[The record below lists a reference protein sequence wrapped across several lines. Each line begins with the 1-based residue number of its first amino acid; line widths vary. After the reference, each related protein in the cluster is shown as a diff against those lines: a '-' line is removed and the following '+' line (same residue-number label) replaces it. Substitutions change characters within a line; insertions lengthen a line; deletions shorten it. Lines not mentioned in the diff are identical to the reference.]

1 MDVKCQNRQRL
12 YTIEDLENL
21 LEYVPYEIW
30 LKDKEGRHVYINQKG
45 ANKLGLKKEDI
56 IGKTD
61 MEIRSKEF
69 WEKCKLTDDQVIQEK
84 KALFYEDEF
93 DMNKDNCYRVY
104 KFPIKDSEDNV
115 KLTGGLANEV
125 IYSKYINKELEDL
138 SNESQK
144 LEDKNIEYIQ
154 SISRILSN
162 LNNMIKSTNIDLFFI
177 DESKERLNLYIS
189 CDKKN
194 IFLKNSSIN
203 INYKEFSELYDSK
216 LKIDIN
222 NKLNYEFRKIYDP
235 QVETNENSI
244 FKVIP
249 LKIDGRLIGVMYIY
263 YENKDECID
272 TKDEC
277 IDTYDEFIYDVLHR
291 ISNFFIN
298 IELKNE
304 LKEKLYK
311 SQERAKNLEHE
322 IDILEEAIES
332 EMVKVNFLEN
342 MSHEFKTPINI
353 ILMISKL
360 LLSSIENNDFNL
372 DREKIINYLKIL
384 KQNGYRILRLVNNI
398 LDSTKFDNKHDTLE
412 MHNYNI
418 ISVVEDIV
426 LSAAD
431 YIKNTERSIVFDT
444 EEEEVILACRPSY
457 IEKIML
463 NLISNSLKF
472 INDNGQI
479 EVDIKVKQEEE
490 KLYIHLKNDGPSI
503 SKKDAQL
510 IFNKFVQIENHTR
523 RQNEG
528 SGIGLYL
535 VKCLVEAHGG
545 KIWLNTEVESGVEFI
560 FYLPIKKIDNEDD
573 IKIYSIEEH
582 SIMDKCNIE
591 FSDVYSL

>member
-1 MDVKCQNRQRL
+1 MKFKIKSLLIVSLSISMLLLSGCGNDTSNNVSDNSNNTNTTDNSAADNSTNNNSNNTAAPTNEEY
-12 YTIEDLENL
+12 YT
-21 LEYVPYEIW
+21 Y
-30 LKDKEGRHVYINQKG
+30 
-45 ANKLGLKKEDI
+45 
-56 IGKTD
+56 
-61 MEIRSKEF
+61 
-69 WEKCKLTDDQVIQEK
+69 LTDRYNYYFDNY
-84 KALFYEDEF
+84 ALDTTYDIYVDDFTF
-93 DMNKDNCYRVY
+93 D
-104 KFPIKDSEDNV
+104 
-115 KLTGGLANEV
+115 
-125 IYSKYINKELEDL
+125 
-138 SNESQK
+138 
-144 LEDKNIEYIQ
+144 
-154 SISRILSN
+154 
-162 LNNMIKSTNIDLFFI
+162 
-177 DESKERLNLYIS
+177 
-189 CDKKN
+189 
-194 IFLKNSSIN
+194 
-203 INYKEFSELYDSK
+203 
-216 LKIDIN
+216 
-222 NKLNYEFRKIYDP
+222 
-235 QVETNENSI
+235 
-244 FKVIP
+244 
-249 LKIDGRLIGVMYIY
+249 
-263 YENKDECID
+263 
-272 TKDEC
+272 
-277 IDTYDEFIYDVLHR
+277 DTYDEFIYDVLHR

-560 FYLPIKKIDNEDD
+560 FYLPIKTIDNEDD

>member
-1 MDVKCQNRQRL
+1 M
-12 YTIEDLENL
+12 
-21 LEYVPYEIW
+21 
-30 LKDKEGRHVYINQKG
+30 
-45 ANKLGLKKEDI
+45 
-56 IGKTD
+56 
-61 MEIRSKEF
+61 
-69 WEKCKLTDDQVIQEK
+69 
-84 KALFYEDEF
+84 
-93 DMNKDNCYRVY
+93 
-104 KFPIKDSEDNV
+104 
-115 KLTGGLANEV
+115 
-125 IYSKYINKELEDL
+125 
-138 SNESQK
+138 
-144 LEDKNIEYIQ
+144 
-154 SISRILSN
+154 
-162 LNNMIKSTNIDLFFI
+162 
-177 DESKERLNLYIS
+177 
-189 CDKKN
+189 
-194 IFLKNSSIN
+194 
-203 INYKEFSELYDSK
+203 
-216 LKIDIN
+216 
-222 NKLNYEFRKIYDP
+222 
-235 QVETNENSI
+235 
-244 FKVIP
+244 P

-277 IDTYDEFIYDVLHR
+277 IDTHDGFIYDVLHR

-463 NLISNSLKF
+463 NNL
-472 INDNGQI
+472 
-479 EVDIKVKQEEE
+479 
-490 KLYIHLKNDGPSI
+490 
-503 SKKDAQL
+503 
-510 IFNKFVQIENHTR
+510 T
-523 RQNEG
+523 
-528 SGIGLYL
+528 
-535 VKCLVEAHGG
+535 
-545 KIWLNTEVESGVEFI
+545 
-560 FYLPIKKIDNEDD
+560 
-573 IKIYSIEEH
+573 
-582 SIMDKCNIE
+582 
-591 FSDVYSL
+591 

>member
-1 MDVKCQNRQRL
+1 MDVKCQNKQRL
-12 YTIEDLENL
+12 YTIEDLESL
-21 LEYVPYEIW
+21 LEYLPYEIW
-30 LKDKEGRHVYINQKG
+30 LKDKYGKHVYINQKG

-61 MEIRSKEF
+61 MEIRPKELG
-69 WEKCKLTDDQVIQEK
+69 EKCKLTDEQVIQEK
-84 KALFYEDEF
+84 KSLFYEDEF

-115 KLTGGLANEV
+115 KLTGGIANEV

-138 SNESQK
+138 FNEVQK
-144 LEDKNIEYIQ
+144 SENDNIEHIQ

-162 LNNMIKSTNIDLFFI
+162 LNNMIKSTSIDLFCI

-203 INYKEFSELYDSK
+203 IDYKEFSKLYDNK
-216 LKIDIN
+216 LKIEID
-222 NKLNYEFRKIYDP
+222 NKLNYEFRKIYNS
-235 QVETNENSI
+235 QVYINENSI

-249 LKIDGRLIGVMYIY
+249 LKTDARLVGLIYIY
-263 YENKDECID
+263 YENKY
-272 TKDEC
+272 EC
-277 IDTYDEFIYDVLHR
+277 IDTYDGFIYDVSYR
-291 ISNFFIN
+291 IGNFLTR

-311 SQERAKNLEHE
+311 SQERAKNLERE
-322 IDILEEAIES
+322 VGILEEAIES

-342 MSHEFKTPINI
+342 MSHEFRTPINI

-372 DREKIINYLKIL
+372 NREKTINYLKSL
-384 KQNGYRILRLVNNI
+384 KQNGYRILRLANNI
-398 LDSTKFDNKHDTLE
+398 LDSTKFDNKCEQLE

-418 ISVVEDIV
+418 ISIIEDVV
-426 LSAAD
+426 LSAAA
-431 YIKNTERSIVFDT
+431 YIKNTEKNIVFDT
-444 EEEEVILACRPSY
+444 EEEEIILACIPSY

-463 NLISNSLKF
+463 NLISNSFKF
-472 INDNGQI
+472 TNDNGKI
-479 EVDIKVKQEEE
+479 EINIKVNQEEE
-490 KLYIHLKNDGPSI
+490 KLYVHVKNDGPSI
-503 SKKDAQL
+503 PKEDAQL
-510 IFNKFVQIENHTR
+510 IFNKFVQIENHIR

-545 KIWLNTEVESGVEFI
+545 KIWINTEVESGAEFI
-560 FYLPIKKIDNEDD
+560 FYIPIKTIDSEDEV
-573 IKIYSIEEH
+573 KIYSIEEH
-582 SIMDKCNIE
+582 SIKDKCNIE
-591 FSDVYSL
+591 FSDVYLV

>member
-30 LKDKEGRHVYINQKG
+30 LKDKDGRHVYINQKG

-138 SNESQK
+138 FSEAQKSENE
-144 LEDKNIEYIQ
+144 NIEHIQ
-154 SISRILSN
+154 SISRVLSN
-162 LNNMIKSTNIDLFFI
+162 LNNMIKSTSIDLFCI

-203 INYKEFSELYDSK
+203 IDYKEFSKLYDNK

-235 QVETNENSI
+235 QVEINENSI

-249 LKIDGRLIGVMYIY
+249 LKIDGRLIGVIYIY
-263 YENKDECID
+263 YENKDECV
-272 TKDEC
+272 
-277 IDTYDEFIYDVLHR
+277 DTYDWFIYDVLHR
-291 ISNFFIN
+291 ISNFFTN

-398 LDSTKFDNKHDTLE
+398 VDSTRIGTGVLKAEFG
-412 MHNYNI
+412 NYEIVSI
-418 ISVVEDIV
+418 IEDIV
-426 LSAAD
+426 ISTVPFAQS
-431 YIKNTERSIVFDT
+431 KNINIVFDT
-444 EEEEVILACRPSY
+444 YIEELEIRCDPESIERVIL
-457 IEKIML
+457 
-463 NLISNSLKF
+463 NLLSNAIKF
-472 INDNGQI
+472 TN
-479 EVDIKVKQEEE
+479 
-490 KLYIHLKNDGPSI
+490 NDGNISVIVEADDKYVFIRVKDDGIGI
-503 SKKDAQL
+503 SKDIRED
-510 IFNKFVQIENHTR
+510 IFNRFVQEDKSLNR
-523 RQNEG
+523 KNEG
-528 SGIGLYL
+528 SGIGLAL
-535 VKCLVEAHGG
+535 VKSLVELHDGEVYLEDVSEG
-545 KIWLNTEVESGVEFI
+545 SEFVVKLPNIKINEEVNNHNRVMDVESKPLVQ
-560 FYLPIKKIDNEDD
+560 KI
-573 IKIYSIEEH
+573 
-582 SIMDKCNIE
+582 NIE
-591 FSDVYSL
+591 FSDIYSI